1 MKVALQLT
9 DAAGE
14 VYQGYDLGMD
24 DSCVQ
29 VIILLEPQ
37 NRPKIWRQECRKS
50 FSRHQDFNNSIIS
63 PDDANKTEGKWGLI
77 EIRSRHEQ

>member
-1 MKVALQLT
+1 MKMSIMSFITLRFSLLCTIRVLSNKLQNVKVATQLT

-14 VYQGYDLGMD
+14 IYQGYDLGTD

-37 NRPKIWRQECRKS
+37 NRPKI
-50 FSRHQDFNNSIIS
+50 
-63 PDDANKTEGKWGLI
+63 
-77 EIRSRHEQ
+77 

>member
-1 MKVALQLT
+1 MSSPIRDRYENVNHVLHTFSAVHTCSNKLQNVKVAQQLT

-14 VYQGYDLGMD
+14 IYQGYDLGMD

-37 NRPKIWRQECRKS
+37 NRPKI
-50 FSRHQDFNNSIIS
+50 
-63 PDDANKTEGKWGLI
+63 
-77 EIRSRHEQ
+77 

>member
-1 MKVALQLT
+1 MSSPIRDMYKNVNHVLHNSPISLLCTRVLSNKLQNVKVAQQLT

-14 VYQGYDLGMD
+14 IYQGYDLRMD

-37 NRPKIWRQECRKS
+37 NRPKI
-50 FSRHQDFNNSIIS
+50 
-63 PDDANKTEGKWGLI
+63 
-77 EIRSRHEQ
+77 

>member
-1 MKVALQLT
+1 MTSPIRDRYENVNHVLHYYLISLMYTCVLSTKLQNVKVAQQLT

-14 VYQGYDLGMD
+14 IYQGYDLGMD

-37 NRPKIWRQECRKS
+37 NRPKI
-50 FSRHQDFNNSIIS
+50 
-63 PDDANKTEGKWGLI
+63 
-77 EIRSRHEQ
+77 